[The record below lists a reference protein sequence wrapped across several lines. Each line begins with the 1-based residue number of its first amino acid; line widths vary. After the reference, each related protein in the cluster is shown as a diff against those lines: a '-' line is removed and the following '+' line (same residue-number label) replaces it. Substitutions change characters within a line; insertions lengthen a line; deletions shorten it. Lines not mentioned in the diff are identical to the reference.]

1 MNEKSAKVTVIL
13 PVYNG
18 EKYLSRAIMSVL
30 EQSIGQEEIKLYI
43 INDGSIDE
51 SDVIIKK
58 FCQLYP
64 KQIIYVSQENQGV
77 SFSRNLGIT
86 NCQTKWLTF
95 IDQDDFFEKDFLDTL
110 IKQAEKNDADVL
122 ISGYQRVGIDNE
134 ILYQTRLGKGEAAK
148 FSNVALWA
156 KLHKTQFLQENKIT
170 VFDNKV
176 GEDIAFSF
184 NELFQSDKVYCI
196 AYIGYNWF
204 DNSVSVSNTIQK
216 NIVDIMPA
224 ILNLFAYCINLKQE
238 FTKLEEYFIVLRM
251 IGYLHLT
258 MKSSRRKEFMTAWQ
272 ELEKNISARFP
283 KWYNNQIIYF
293 KAKGLTPRLFL
304 SMLAFVMIY
313 RLKLLKYSVKNN

>member
-18 EKYLSRAIMSVL
+18 EKYLSRAITSVL

-283 KWYNNQIIYF
+283 KWSQI
-293 KAKGLTPRLFL
+293 
-304 SMLAFVMIY
+304 
-313 RLKLLKYSVKNN
+313 VK

>member
-18 EKYLSRAIMSVL
+18 EKYLSRAITSVL

-184 NELFQSDKVYCI
+184 N
-196 AYIGYNWF
+196 
-204 DNSVSVSNTIQK
+204 
-216 NIVDIMPA
+216 P
-224 ILNLFAYCINLKQE
+224 
-238 FTKLEEYFIVLRM
+238 KL
-251 IGYLHLT
+251 
-258 MKSSRRKEFMTAWQ
+258 
-272 ELEKNISARFP
+272 
-283 KWYNNQIIYF
+283 
-293 KAKGLTPRLFL
+293 
-304 SMLAFVMIY
+304 
-313 RLKLLKYSVKNN
+313 

>member
-148 FSNVALWA
+148 FSNVA
-156 KLHKTQFLQENKIT
+156 
-170 VFDNKV
+170 
-176 GEDIAFSF
+176 
-184 NELFQSDKVYCI
+184 
-196 AYIGYNWF
+196 
-204 DNSVSVSNTIQK
+204 
-216 NIVDIMPA
+216 M
-224 ILNLFAYCINLKQE
+224 
-238 FTKLEEYFIVLRM
+238 
-251 IGYLHLT
+251 
-258 MKSSRRKEFMTAWQ
+258 
-272 ELEKNISARFP
+272 
-283 KWYNNQIIYF
+283 
-293 KAKGLTPRLFL
+293 
-304 SMLAFVMIY
+304 
-313 RLKLLKYSVKNN
+313 

>member
-18 EKYLSRAIMSVL
+18 EKYLSRAITSVL

-258 MKSSRRKEFMTAWQ
+258 MKSSRRKEFMTD
-272 ELEKNISARFP
+272 
-283 KWYNNQIIYF
+283 
-293 KAKGLTPRLFL
+293 
-304 SMLAFVMIY
+304 
-313 RLKLLKYSVKNN
+313 